1 MIADPRALLDALA
14 LPQPDE
20 IADSDAAP
28 LERPWYI
35 GLLLGASGWVAGIL
49 LLVVIGVL
57 FQPNSTPAL
66 LFSGAVLIAA
76 AWGLYTADKTGAF
89 TGQLALALS
98 IAGQVLLVIGM
109 SKNFSSIGQPALAA
123 FAVQLALIFIMPNAL
138 HRSLSAFFACA
149 ALGVAV
155 RYGLFVEPFPRH
167 SNTLPADTAPTL
179 AYALAGWAIA
189 WLPIAALVY
198 WLTRDEA
205 SWMARGWQTTVRPAL
220 TGLVVALAFATLV
233 SHPFE
238 MFSWSGRELTNRG
251 FLALWP
257 LLSAVAAIGAIAA
270 GFALRSRALMGIA
283 IVGALLHISHFYYAL
298 GTGLLTKSFIML
310 LMGAAALA
318 AAMLLKRGGVRP

>member
-1 MIADPRALLDALA
+1 MTADKRALLDALA
-14 LPQPDE
+14 LPQSDDA
-20 IADSDAAP
+20 ADSDAAP
-28 LERPWYI
+28 LDRPWYI
-35 GLLLGASGWVAGIL
+35 GLLLGTSGWVAGIL
-49 LLVVIGVL
+49 LLVVVGVL

-66 LFSGAVLIAA
+66 LFSGAVLVAA
-76 AWGLYTADKTGAF
+76 AWGLYIADKTGAF

-98 IAGQVLLVIGM
+98 IAGQVLLVVGM

-149 ALGVAV
+149 ALAIAV

-167 SNTLPADTAPTL
+167 SNTLPADAAPTL

-189 WLPIAALVY
+189 WLPVAALVY

-205 SWMARGWQTTVRPAL
+205 SWMARGWQATVRPAL

-257 LLSAVAAIGAIAA
+257 LLSAVAATGAIAA